1 MMKEKN
7 MEINRLSWLFSACV
21 EQYRSLNAC
30 HKKISK
36 IPFFFHSLSF
46 NQYIKHFH
54 MSLNLLKQAENIW
67 SKSIEIGRLN
77 AKTMQSIYNIYLK
90 RCLLQFQLCQ
100 EDINKMT
107 YEVQYQNKNIHFD
120 LKKRGQSLLSLLQ
133 QLEKNL
139 LQFYQMFI

>member
-21 EQYRSLNAC
+21 EQYRSLNNY

-46 NQYIKHFH
+46 NQYIKHYH
-54 MSLNLLKQAENIW
+54 MSLNLLKQSENIW
-67 SKSIEIGRLN
+67 SKSIETGRLN
-77 AKTMQSIYNIYLK
+77 AKTMQSIYNVYLK

-100 EDINKMT
+100 EDFAKMT
-107 YEVQYQNKNIHFD
+107 YEMNYQNKNILLD
-120 LKKRGQSLLSLLQ
+120 VQKRGQSLGMLLQ